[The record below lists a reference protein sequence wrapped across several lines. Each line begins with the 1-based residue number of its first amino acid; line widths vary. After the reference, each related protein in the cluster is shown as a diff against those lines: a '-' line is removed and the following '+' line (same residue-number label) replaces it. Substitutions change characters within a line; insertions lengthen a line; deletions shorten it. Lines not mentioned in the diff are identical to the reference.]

1 MLKAAYIQFAPVFG
15 DEKKNIE
22 KLNILIDNSKQADLL
37 VIPELANT
45 GYNFSSRKEAFSLA
59 EEIGKSGFIEFLESK
74 AKKHNTFIVS
84 GYNEKEN
91 DKLFNTSI
99 LVGPSG
105 YLGKYRKIH
114 LFMNEKDIFEKGNS
128 GLPVFDIGFCKLGM
142 LVCFDYLFPEIWRI
156 LALKG
161 ADIICHPANFVTEF
175 GQKVVPSHAIVNR
188 IFTITANRIGSE
200 KDLTFTGRSII
211 SNPFGEIIS
220 QAKGNEEIG
229 FADIDISLS
238 RNKMITERNHVF
250 NDRQTEDYGEIY
262 DL

>member
-1 MLKAAYIQFAPVFG
+1 MFKASYIQFAPVFG
-15 DEKKNIE
+15 NQEKNIK
-22 KLNILIDNSKQADLL
+22 KLDILIDNSKQADLV
-37 VIPELANT
+37 VIPELANS

-59 EEIGKSGFIEFLESK
+59 EEIGKSEFVEFLESK

-84 GYNEKEN
+84 GINEKEN

-99 LVGPSG
+99 LIGPNG
-105 YLGKYRKIH
+105 FMGKYRKIH

-128 GLPVFDIGFCKLGM
+128 GLPVFDIVFCKLGM

-161 ADIICHPANFVTEF
+161 SDIICHPSNFITQY
-175 GQKVVPSHAIVNR
+175 GQKVVPVHAIINR
-188 IFTITANRIGSE
+188 IFTITANRIGTE

-211 SNPFGEIIS
+211 SNPFGEIIT
-220 QAKGNEEIG
+220 QASGDEEIG

-250 NDRQTEDYGEIY
+250 NDRQTEDYGEII
-262 DL
+262 